1 MDQRTDDLPR
11 RLEQLE
17 VERDALALQLARLQ
31 EANAERVPA
40 AVVRRLAAGETPL
53 RVWREHRGLSLRG
66 LAATAGIS
74 PAMLSEMETGKKEGS
89 GRTLLSLARAGR
101 RSRRS
106 GVLGG
111 VTAAYAPVL
120 SRFALPGFFPASA
133 SSPTVRPRRKP
144 VRARAPSSR

>member
-1 MDQRTDDLPR
+1 MDERTDDLPR

-89 GRTLLSLARAGR
+89 GRTLLSLSRAL
-101 RSRRS
+101 
-106 GVLGG
+106 GVDLDD
-111 VTAAYAPVL
+111 L
-120 SRFALPGFFPASA
+120 ASWEA
-133 SSPTVRPRRKP
+133 
-144 VRARAPSSR
+144 

>member
-1 MDQRTDDLPR
+1 MNQLTNDLSR

-17 VERDALALQLARLQ
+17 SERDALALQLARLQ

-40 AVVRRLAAGETPL
+40 AVVRRLAAGGTPL

-89 GRTLLSLARAGR
+89 VRTLLSLARAL
-101 RSRRS
+101 
-106 GVLGG
+106 GVDLDDL
-111 VTAAYAPVL
+111 VSWEA
-120 SRFALPGFFPASA
+120 
-133 SSPTVRPRRKP
+133 
-144 VRARAPSSR
+144 